1 MKQKTYI
8 LAISG
13 ASGSYFARTCLK
25 TLVKTGAKVFLIA
38 SPTAKQIWLD
48 EMNEGSLDDFVKSFS
63 PEEQSLIQVENVKNL
78 GAAISSGSFRHDGM
92 LIMPCSAK
100 CLAAIAN
107 GFSSNLIERAAD
119 VCLKERF
126 PLVIG
131 LRETPLSSIH
141 LENALKL
148 SQIGVQIVP
157 CIPGFYH
164 GDNSFEGMVNFV
176 AGKALDQLNV
186 DHQLFKRWKED
197 DHA

>member
-1 MKQKTYI
+1 MSQKTYI

-13 ASGSYFARTCLK
+13 ASGSYFAKTCLK
-25 TLVKTGAKVFLIA
+25 SMVQTGAKVFLVA
-38 SPTAKQIWLD
+38 SPTAKQIWLE
-48 EMNEGSLDDFVKSFS
+48 EMNEGSLEDFIKTFS
-63 PEEQSLIQVENVKNL
+63 PDEQALIQHENIKNL
-78 GAAISSGSFRHDGM
+78 SAAISSGSFRHDGM
-92 LIMPCSAK
+92 IIMPCSAK

-131 LRETPLSSIH
+131 LRETPLSAIH

-148 SQIGVQIVP
+148 SRIGAQIVP

-176 AGKALDQLNV
+176 AGKALDQINI
-186 DHQLFKRWKED
+186 DHKLFKRWKED

>member
-1 MKQKTYI
+1 MIQKTYI

-13 ASGSYFARTCLK
+13 ASGSYFAK
-25 TLVKTGAKVFLIA
+25 ATLGALLKTGAKVFLVA

-48 EMNEGSLDDFVKSFS
+48 EMNEGSLEDFISSFTE
-63 PEEQSLIQVENVKNL
+63 EEQSRIQHENVKNL

-92 LIMPCSAK
+92 IIMPCSAK

-119 VCLKERF
+119 VCVKEKY

-131 LRETPLSSIH
+131 LRETPLSAIH
-141 LENALKL
+141 LENSLKL
-148 SQIGVQIVP
+148 ARLGVSIVP

-176 AGKALDQLNV
+176 AGKALDQLGV
-186 DHQLFKRWKED
+186 DHQLFKRWKQD
-197 DHA
+197 DYA

>member
-1 MKQKTYI
+1 MSAKTYI

-13 ASGSYFARTCLK
+13 ASGSYFAK
-25 TLVKTGAKVFLIA
+25 ATLQALIATGAKVFLVA

-48 EMNEGSLDDFVKSFS
+48 EMNEGSLEDFIHSFS
-63 PEEQSLIQVENVKNL
+63 NEQQSRIKHENIKNL

-92 LIMPCSAK
+92 IIMPSSAK

-119 VCLKERF
+119 VCIKEKY

-131 LRETPLSSIH
+131 LRETPLSAIH
-141 LENALKL
+141 LENSLKL
-148 SQIGVQIVP
+148 ARLGVSIVP

-176 AGKALDQLNV
+176 AGKALDQLGV
-186 DHQLFKRWKED
+186 DHQLFKRWKEE
-197 DHA
+197 

>member
-1 MKQKTYI
+1 MKHKTYI

-13 ASGSYFARTCLK
+13 ASGSYFAKACLQA
-25 TLVKTGAKVFLIA
+25 LVNTGAKVFVVA
-38 SPTAKQIWLD
+38 SPTAKQIWAD
-48 EMNEGSLDDFVKSFS
+48 EMNEGSLDDCIKSLR
-63 PEEQSLIQVENVKNL
+63 PEERALIQVENVKNL

-148 SQIGVQIVP
+148 SKIGVQIVP

-176 AGKALDQLNV
+176 AGKALDQLNIE
-186 DHQLFKRWKED
+186 HKLYKRWKED